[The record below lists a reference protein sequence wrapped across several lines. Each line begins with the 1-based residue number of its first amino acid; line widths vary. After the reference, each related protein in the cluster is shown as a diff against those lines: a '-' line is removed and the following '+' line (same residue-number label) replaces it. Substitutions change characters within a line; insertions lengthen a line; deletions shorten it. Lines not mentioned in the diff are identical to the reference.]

1 MNRRAQPSDSQG
13 RAIKFKNTFR
23 FRTTNIQRCAILLYV
38 GLAPPKFYRREKQM
52 HRIELGEIL
61 RDADVA
67 NAISTVVHDYRL
79 TEDQT
84 ERALSELH
92 VARAANVAGMTH
104 QTLPWTSLLRTS
116 QGQHSW
122 ELAG

>member
-1 MNRRAQPSDSQG
+1 
-13 RAIKFKNTFR
+13 
-23 FRTTNIQRCAILLYV
+23 
-38 GLAPPKFYRREKQM
+38 M

-92 VARAANVAGMTH
+92 VARAANVARITH
-104 QTLPWTSLLRTS
+104 QTFPLPCLLCNY
-116 QGQHSW
+116 QGQLWS
-122 ELAG
+122 ELAGYSA